1 MDEIAERRV
10 LHFAGVILD
19 GVRGCLR
26 GPDGAEVPLAPKPF
40 NLLMVLACNAGRT
53 MSKDALLDAI
63 WPSVHVSEDS
73 LFQAVREAR
82 RAIGDEAGRVL
93 RSVPRRGYLLDA
105 VASTEALPSV
115 TMAPSVTAAA
125 SMLASPAD
133 KPSLVVLPFHNMSAD
148 PEQEYFADGVVE
160 DITTALSRLRWLFV
174 IARNSAFT
182 YKGRAVDV
190 RQVGRDLG
198 VRYVLEGSV
207 RRAGGQVRIGCQ
219 LIEAES
225 GHNVWADR
233 FEGEFADVFALQDRV
248 MEAVAGA
255 VLPRLETAELERSR
269 RKHPESLD
277 AWDLVLRALPLI
289 HGMTLAGHEQALDLL
304 ARAIVL
310 DPNYATALG
319 LAAWCH
325 TLRLA
330 QLWSP
335 KPDDSGE
342 GRDLARRAI
351 AVGADD
357 PEALTMGGYAL
368 GFLNRDPHA
377 GLPAIDRGLTLNPNS
392 ARGYTFS
399 GWLRSFAGDHA
410 RAIEHFAR
418 AVQLSPMDPM
428 AYRTRGGAA
437 FSHLFSGMPDEAAA
451 MARQALMQQANFAP
465 AHRALIAALG
475 HLGRFDEAVVAIHH
489 ACSVSPG
496 LTTTSALA
504 VARFVRPEDRT
515 VFRDGLLLAG
525 LPE

>member
-1 MDEIAERRV
+1 MGDRKSATVLRFAE
-10 LHFAGVILD
+10 FALD
-19 GVRGCLR
+19 SARGCLR
-26 GPDGAEVPLAPKPF
+26 GRDGREIPLAPKPF
-40 NLLMVLACNAGRT
+40 DTLAVLARNAGRAMT
-53 MSKDALLDAI
+53 KDALLDAV
-63 WPSVHVSEDS
+63 WPGVHVTEDS

-82 RAIGDEAGRVL
+82 RAIGDEAGLLL

-105 VASTEALPSV
+105 VVTTEARPV
-115 TMAPSVTAAA
+115 AVGTHG
-125 SMLASPAD
+125 SPVLTPPPD
-133 KPSLVVLPFHNMSAD
+133 KPSLVVLPFQNMSSD
-148 PEQEYFADGVVE
+148 PEQEYFADGVVD

-182 YKGRAVDV
+182 YKGRAVDI
-190 RQVGRDLG
+190 RQVGRELG

-207 RRAGGQVRIGCQ
+207 RRAGGQIRIGCQ
-219 LIEAES
+219 LIEAET

-233 FEGEFADVFALQDRV
+233 FDGNLADVFALQDML

-304 ARAIVL
+304 ARAIAR
-310 DPNYATALG
+310 DPDYATALG

-330 QLWSP
+330 QLWSAA
-335 KPDDSGE
+335 PDDPGD
-342 GRDLARRAI
+342 GLDLARRAI
-351 AVGADD
+351 AAGADD

-368 GFLNRDPHA
+368 GFLSRAPHT
-377 GLPAIDRGLTLNPNS
+377 GIPAIDRGLVLNPNS
-392 ARGYTFS
+392 ARGFTFS
-399 GWLRSFAGDHA
+399 GWMRAFAGDHA
-410 RAIEHFAR
+410 TAIEHFAR
-418 AVQLSPMDPM
+418 ALRLSPMDPM

-437 FSHLFSGMPDEAAA
+437 FSHLFSGRPAEAAEVA
-451 MARQALMQQANFAP
+451 QQSLRQQANFAP

-475 HLGRFDEAVVAIHH
+475 HLGRCDDADIAIRQ

-496 LTTTSALA
+496 LTTTTALA
-504 VARFVRPEDRT
+504 VARFVRSEDRMM
-515 VFRDGLLLAG
+515 FREGLLLAG